1 MSRIGDICFHAS
13 TYPTDGARSIMF
25 LEVFFFLSGLPHN
38 GVLPCRP
45 FVARSCSHWL
55 FFRLSGSQCWL
66 TVHQYQLPSANW
78 SPSMTGRSQ
87 RHPSDLMV
95 ILFRVCTCHIPKEV
109 GPSLLNKVET
119 GGQLVIC
126 LTVKLV
132 TCFVYRIL
140 RILWRDHVS
149 KAWIPLAIDLVTD
162 WVHHPSFCT
171 CMFVCWV
178 EALSDCLAVDF

>member
-1 MSRIGDICFHAS
+1 MPSADAARWSVSEITRMSRIGDICFHAS

-109 GPSLLNKVET
+109 GPSLLNKVGNWRTT
-119 GGQLVIC
+119 GN
-126 LTVKLV
+126 
-132 TCFVYRIL
+132 
-140 RILWRDHVS
+140 
-149 KAWIPLAIDLVTD
+149 
-162 WVHHPSFCT
+162 
-171 CMFVCWV
+171 
-178 EALSDCLAVDF
+178 LSDSEVGDVFCVQDPEDFMERPCVKSMDSPG